1 MTNLSTSI
9 LHLAEF
15 SYLGHVADY
24 FNNEENHKISEE
36 ELKKKLQGY
45 KCVLNSK
52 ATEESM
58 VSYLEIYI
66 SLKMPLIELDDEHL
80 CYI

>member
-1 MTNLSTSI
+1 MTNLST
-9 LHLAEF
+9 LVLYLAGF

-24 FNNEENHKISEE
+24 FNNQENDKISEE

-58 VSYLEIYI
+58 VS
-66 SLKMPLIELDDEHL
+66 
-80 CYI
+80 